1 MKYKK
6 QLPGSF
12 QAADFIKRSGSLATA
27 TENSEIISGPSLREF
42 ELQVRQIGRVGRKPQ
57 IADLTSPIVDVILPV
72 AFSTSETIDLI
83 VFSTRTTGPTTKT
96 IRRMMKSSWRIRMIT
111 RSQVLLRQEE
121 AIVCIFIRIVIFF
134 LESET
139 IWQSLTRR
147 WGTRPR
153 DASDYSSRDQP
164 LGPDRPSAEDLHLS
178 ASDELW
184 VEGFIVLAQD
194 IFSTEKIPWYLF
206 FLIAAVMT
214 IIFYILVQYVFK
226 IPLELFK

>member
-164 LGPDRPSAEDLHLS
+164 LGPDRPSA
-178 ASDELW
+178 SDELW

-206 FLIAAVMT
+206 FLIAAVVT